1 MAFNKQKI
9 MPHRFSIVLLLL
21 AGCAWVCVGVFWM
34 LDYSTAIGQAV
45 LIGLSG
51 LALAFRRF
59 ERLKG
64 FSYTLWILT
73 AVSLAMFYP
82 QYFFTVGDFQLKRLI
97 VPFVQLTMFGMGA
110 HMSFEDFKGVV
121 KMPKGVLIGIACH
134 FIVMPLVGY
143 TLSHLFSF
151 PPEIAGGVILIGCV
165 SSAMASNVMSYL
177 AKANLALAVT
187 IGACS
192 TIISPF
198 VTPFLMKW
206 LAGQFVQVDIAHMMI
221 DITNMIIIPIVAGF
235 IFNLFYFGNET
246 PRVRAMQL
254 TGFAM
259 LIMTVNLLMMLVM
272 KSDMAEL
279 GVSLLKSFGW
289 FYILPMVSA
298 IVFKNQKVS
307 RLKLENMLSFI
318 AMLGIVINTVII
330 TASGRNNLLQVG
342 GLLII
347 SCLLHNLIGLSVGYF
362 TALLFG
368 LPERD
373 RRSIAFEVGM
383 QNGGVATGLA
393 LQMGKVATVGL
404 ASAIF
409 GPLQNVT
416 GSALANWLKRQPV
429 ENIPPDTEE
438 S

>member
-1 MAFNKQKI
+1 